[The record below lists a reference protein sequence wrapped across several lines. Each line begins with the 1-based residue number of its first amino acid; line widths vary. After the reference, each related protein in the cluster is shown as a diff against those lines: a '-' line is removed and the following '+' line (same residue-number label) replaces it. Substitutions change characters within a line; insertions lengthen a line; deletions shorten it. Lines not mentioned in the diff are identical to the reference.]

1 VTPPKLVFLAVGSGA
16 AQTFTASQVNFAG
29 PFTAANGAC
38 GGAVLISPASGTTF
52 TVTPVLPAIC
62 TLTVN
67 GANGQSTTVA
77 ISITQTVGGGS

>member
-1 VTPPKLVFLAVGSGA
+1 VTPAKLVFLAVGSGA

-29 PFTAANGAC
+29 PFTASNGTCA
-38 GGAVLISPASGTTF
+38 GAVTIGPASGTTF

-67 GANGQSTTVA
+67 GSNGQSTTLAV
-77 ISITQTVGGGS
+77 SITQTVGGGS